1 MKLFGS
7 STQQQRRPPAPQLR
21 LVTTPPPARLRA
33 VPTAELAECNCPDFC
48 ERDHENE

>member
-7 STQQQRRPPAPQLR
+7 STSQESRPQGPSLR
-21 LVTTPPPARLRA
+21 LVPTPAYERLRA

-48 ERDHENE
+48 ERDHDNE